1 MKYSPKTRA
10 YKCKILLGK
19 FIKILVHKVAENTPN
34 ENRGKMK
41 SASCLKN
48 MISEIRYLLPSFK
61 NNAIESSKTQ
71 TTII

>member
-1 MKYSPKTRA
+1 MKYSPKARA

-48 MISEIRYLLPSFK
+48 MISEKRYLFPSSG
-61 NNAIESSKTQ
+61 NVCVLHSKIMQ
-71 TTII
+71 